1 MIGRFSHT
9 QICQI
14 VFVNVMKKI
23 ALLYKYSLLYEYVS
37 LDSGVILLRI
47 FYVIIG
53 KFPAAVVYSTK
64 IISLSLAIIVYIID
78 INKKIIK
85 NYFIL

>member
-1 MIGRFSHT
+1 
-9 QICQI
+9 
-14 VFVNVMKKI
+14 MKKI